1 VPLPNTRVQPTGR
14 SARVLS
20 VAFAAL
26 LAACT
31 RWEAMPTPIAPADLP
46 RSVRVWSTDGART
59 LLSAP
64 FVRQDTLYGRS
75 GDDTVGIALTR
86 IERVARPRL
95 NAAKSAGTLVGGLAA
110 WLTLAL
116 LTLRD

>member
-1 VPLPNTRVQPTGR
+1 MSWQRVRVP
-14 SARVLS
+14 S

-26 LAACT
+26 LGACT
-31 RWEAMPTPIAPADLP
+31 RWETVPTLVASAELP
-46 RSVRVWSTDGART
+46 SSIQVWSTDGART
-59 LLSAP
+59 VLSTP

-75 GDDTVGIALTR
+75 AGDTVEIALAR

-95 NAAKSAGTLVGGLAA
+95 DGAKSAGTLVGGLAA
-110 WLTLAL
+110 WLALGL

>member
-1 VPLPNTRVQPTGR
+1 MRWQR
-14 SARVLS
+14 ARVPS

-26 LAACT
+26 LTACT
-31 RWEAMPTPIAPADLP
+31 RWEPVPIPIAPADLP
-46 RSVRVWSTDGART
+46 SSVRVLSTDGART
-59 LLSAP
+59 LLNAP

-95 NAAKSAGTLVGGLAA
+95 DGAKSAGTLVGGLAA
-110 WLTLAL
+110 WLTLGL
-116 LTLRD
+116 LTRRD